1 MASEPQTFR
10 DHALSLLQSAA
21 DAADRTTTDVR
32 GLAGRPDVES
42 DLVPATAAIG
52 ALKMQGAAIPEA
64 APAGILQRSWD
75 CAKLGYDL
83 LLAKI
88 AGNTAEVQRL
98 HDVLTCSTC
107 DENWA
112 RALTSYLGYYG
123 PNGKLKTIPYIR
135 AGQIGPKVLPLQAGA
150 KVALIADWGTG
161 TDVAVDLLKEVA
173 QQKPDVLIHLG
184 DIYYSGT
191 AAECDV
197 NFRRVVDTV
206 LGRGA
211 NPIPVFTLSGNHDMY
226 SGGAGFYG
234 LLTMLNQPP
243 MQQPASFF
251 CLRSTDNHWQF
262 VAMDTGK
269 NDYNPFSV
277 TTVLTSLEADEEDW
291 LVARIGEFA
300 GNTILLSHH
309 QLFSALSQIGR
320 PKADGSLVA
329 YNPYLAV
336 SFRRFADAAPG
347 RIAAWFWGHE
357 HALNVYKPYLGLE
370 RGRCIGHG
378 AVPVFTASSPDTGPA
393 GIINPPELRD
403 EVHLGTDG
411 PVYRHG
417 FTMIQLGTDGSATAE
432 YYDSSSG
439 TQPIFTE
446 DLVNGAA

>member
-1 MASEPQTFR
+1 MARRCCRCRLE
-10 DHALSLLQSAA
+10 
-21 DAADRTTTDVR
+21 
-32 GLAGRPDVES
+32 
-42 DLVPATAAIG
+42 
-52 ALKMQGAAIPEA
+52 
-64 APAGILQRSWD
+64 QRS
-75 CAKLGYDL
+75 
-83 LLAKI
+83 
-88 AGNTAEVQRL
+88 RF
-98 HDVLTCSTC
+98 
-107 DENWA
+107 
-112 RALTSYLGYYG
+112 
-123 PNGKLKTIPYIR
+123 
-135 AGQIGPKVLPLQAGA
+135 
-150 KVALIADWGTG
+150 ADWGTG
-161 TDVAVDLLKEVA
+161 TDVAVDLLEEVA
-173 QQKPDVLIHLG
+173 QHKPDVLIHLG

-197 NFRRVVDTV
+197 NFKRGVDTV
-206 LGRGA
+206 LGRAA
-211 NPIPVFTLSGNHDMY
+211 NPIPVFTLSGNNDMY

-243 MQQPASFF
+243 LQQLASFF
-251 CLRSTDNHWQF
+251 CLRSTDNRWQF

-291 LVARIGEFA
+291 LAARVGEFA

-320 PKADGSLVA
+320 PRADGSLVA

-336 SFRRFADAAPG
+336 SFRRFADVAPG

-378 AVPVFTASSPDTGPA
+378 AVPVFTAEPPDNAPA

-417 FTMIQLGTDGSATAE
+417 FTMIQFGTDGSAT
-432 YYDSSSG
+432 
-439 TQPIFTE
+439 
-446 DLVNGAA
+446 VNY